1 MENRTMTSPRRAARY
16 PKVRIDA
23 LTDGIFAVAMTL
35 LVLDLRLS
43 DDFHPTDSAPLLAE
57 ILKLWP
63 KLVAYAFS
71 FLLLG
76 MRWLSFAQMP
86 TRAEYFEGAYIR
98 WWLFYLLL
106 ITCVSFTAI
115 AVGRYASYAP
125 AIWLYC
131 ANTAL
136 LAVASWRMAVLTP
149 EVIHRRHVVRHQWSM
164 AVLLASA
171 LLCFGWSFVQPAHA
185 LWAFVLNFAAPWLD
199 RLTATRDD
207 EHHPDAEGAAALGS
221 AASERRG

>member
-136 LAVASWRMAVLTP
+136 LAVASWRMAVL
-149 EVIHRRHVVRHQWSM
+149 
-164 AVLLASA
+164 LASA